1 MPGGARAERAI
12 RRWLPALGWMML
24 IFWFSSRSDLPS
36 ASIPVLELLLKK
48 GAHVGAYAVLAIL
61 LARAIALPRYGR
73 RVAFAL
79 AVLYAISDEF
89 HQSFTPGRM
98 PQATDVLI
106 DAAGAWWGLYALRGI
121 VTGGRAR
128 NLGDRR
134 DRADDAPHA

>member
-1 MPGGARAERAI
+1 MAGGARAERAI
-12 RRWLPALGWMML
+12 LRWLPALGWMLL
-24 IFWFSSRSDLPS
+24 IFWFSSQSDLPS
-36 ASIPVLELLLKK
+36 ASMPVLELLLKK
-48 GAHVGAYAVLAIL
+48 GAHFGAYAILAIL

-73 RVAFAL
+73 RAAFAL

-121 VTGGRAR
+121 VTGGKAR
-128 NLGDRR
+128 NLGDRH
-134 DRADDAPHA
+134 DRADDAPRA